1 MAEGALT
8 LSGGAKR
15 GRRKTKYGGR
25 EEMGTMASVHIFMYM
40 YASSS
45 SVASKLCS
53 LPFDRT
59 SWPYRYVS
67 VSAKIVATPRPRY
80 PRETSVFSVSK
91 LKLNLPFEQP
101 KKQIKKEWWEETKKR
116 PKDYLPIFLMQVIY
130 YIIFHRLYLLCAAS
144 LITCTRVSAYY
155 AICFCGFDY

>member
-1 MAEGALT
+1 MLPPSGRVHSVAEREVGVRA
-8 LSGGAKR
+8 GER
-15 GRRKTKYGGR
+15 HGRRGTDFVWRSEAWETKDEIRGR
-25 EEMGTMASVHIFMYM
+25 EEMGTMASVYIYM

-67 VSAKIVATPRPRY
+67 VSAKIVATPRRY

-91 LKLNLPFEQP
+91 LKLNLPFE
-101 KKQIKKEWWEETKKR
+101 
-116 PKDYLPIFLMQVIY
+116 
-130 YIIFHRLYLLCAAS
+130 
-144 LITCTRVSAYY
+144 
-155 AICFCGFDY
+155 

>member
-1 MAEGALT
+1 MGDERRNTGK
-8 LSGGAKR
+8 GGNGDDGKC
-15 GRRKTKYGGR
+15 
-25 EEMGTMASVHIFMYM
+25 IFMYM

-91 LKLNLPFEQP
+91 LKLNLPFE
-101 KKQIKKEWWEETKKR
+101 
-116 PKDYLPIFLMQVIY
+116 
-130 YIIFHRLYLLCAAS
+130 
-144 LITCTRVSAYY
+144 
-155 AICFCGFDY
+155 